1 MLIIGAIVKN
11 IVKQKKNI
19 ERRINKMAFFSG
31 LGASILA
38 GLGISGGVSSLTA
51 SAVVGTAAAAG
62 IAGAAGVGIAQ
73 AGKVIDEMTQVPESS
88 SSASSSS
95 ATTETAAESLTNAQQ
110 TATAVKQDKLKRA
123 SRSRSIFSS
132 PLGIGGEATTVKK
145 SLLGQ

>member
-1 MLIIGAIVKN
+1 
-11 IVKQKKNI
+11 
-19 ERRINKMAFFSG
+19 MAFFSG

-38 GLGISGGVSSLTA
+38 GLGISGGVSSLAA

-73 AGKVIDEMTQVPESS
+73 AGKVIDKMTQVPESS
-88 SSASSSS
+88 SST
-95 ATTETAAESLTNAQQ
+95 TTETAAESLTNAQQ

-132 PLGIGGEATTVKK
+132 PLGISGEATTVKK
-145 SLLGQ
+145 SLLGE